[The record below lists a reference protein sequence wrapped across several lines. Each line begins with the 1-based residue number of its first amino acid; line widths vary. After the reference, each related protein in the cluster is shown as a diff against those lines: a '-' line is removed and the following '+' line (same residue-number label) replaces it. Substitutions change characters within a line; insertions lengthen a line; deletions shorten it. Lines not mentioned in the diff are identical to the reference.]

1 MIIAIRHYKNNA
13 FLIAEFA
20 CGALTMENVA
30 YSDFIK
36 IEENEHVLITHARS
50 TFVHASN
57 NAGFAFHSVAA
68 ARSSFCENV
77 LETAAKP

>member
-1 MIIAIRHYKNNA
+1 
-13 FLIAEFA
+13 
-20 CGALTMENVA
+20 MENVA
-30 YSDFIK
+30 YSDFMK
-36 IEENEHVLITHARS
+36 IEENDHVLITHARS

>member
-1 MIIAIRHYKNNA
+1 M
-13 FLIAEFA
+13 
-20 CGALTMENVA
+20 GAAWGTLWVPQTIFM
-30 YSDFIK
+30 K

>member
-1 MIIAIRHYKNNA
+1 MKRRHYKSNT
-13 FLIAEFA
+13 FLIPENERAPA
-20 CGALTMENVA
+20 TMENVA
-30 YSDFIK
+30 YSDFMK

>member
-1 MIIAIRHYKNNA
+1 
-13 FLIAEFA
+13 
-20 CGALTMENVA
+20 MENVA
-30 YSDFIK
+30 YSDFMK

-77 LETAAKP
+77 LETAAKPLLVESMIFEAYENMLLMHD